1 MNDKQE
7 VDPKAYFYRSMS
19 VDRKGKDVCRHESF
33 NMIVDRYRNSVPLG
47 GSDIA
52 NYEFEI
58 PNWAISPIQVSTALK
73 YRKLN
78 KKYTAWALEN
88 DHVSLPVVDMAR
100 DSLPIPPKRQPDI
113 HKSAIAL
120 KK

>member
-1 MNDKQE
+1 M
-7 VDPKAYFYRSMS
+7 V
-19 VDRKGKDVCRHESF
+19 G
-33 NMIVDRYRNSVPLG
+33 DRYRNSVPPG
-47 GSDIA
+47 GADIA

-58 PNWAISPIQVSTALK
+58 PSWAISPIQVSTALK

-88 DHVSLPVVDMAR
+88 EHVSLPVVDMAR
-100 DSLPIPPKRQPDI
+100 DSLLIPLKRQPEI
-113 HKSAIAL
+113 HKTAGTH